1 MSISAVGVGN
11 VNAVNAVNTVNNR
24 REQLKEKRN
33 LSMLAGASGLLILG
47 GSSLPVKNNIAG
59 LILTTVAGFTSL
71 FGTYNFLKA
80 NKELNELN
88 KQQNLSIEI

>member
-11 VNAVNAVNTVNNR
+11 VNAVNTVNNR

-59 LILTTVAGFTSL
+59 LILTTVAGLTSL

>member
-11 VNAVNAVNTVNNR
+11 VNAVNTVNNR
-24 REQLKEKRN
+24 REQLKQKRN
-33 LSMLAGASGLLILG
+33 LSMLLGTSGLVILG
-47 GSSLPVKNNIAG
+47 LSLPVKNNITG
-59 LILTTVAGFTSL
+59 LVLTTSAALTSL
-71 FGTYNFLKA
+71 FGSFNFWKA

>member
-11 VNAVNAVNTVNNR
+11 VNAVNTVNNR
-24 REQLKEKRN
+24 REQLKQKRN
-33 LSMLAGASGLLILG
+33 LSMLLGTSGLVIL
-47 GSSLPVKNNIAG
+47 GSSLPVKNNITG
-59 LILTTVAGFTSL
+59 LVLTTSAALTSL
-71 FGTYNFLKA
+71 FGSFNFWKA

>member
-11 VNAVNAVNTVNNR
+11 VNAVNTVNNR
-24 REQLKEKRN
+24 REQLKQKRN
-33 LSMLAGASGLLILG
+33 LSMLLGTSGLVIL
-47 GSSLPVKNNIAG
+47 GSSLPVKNNITG
-59 LILTTVAGFTSL
+59 LVLTTSATPTSL
-71 FGTYNFLKA
+71 FGSFNFWKA

>member
-11 VNAVNAVNTVNNR
+11 VNAVNTVNNR
-24 REQLKEKRN
+24 REQLKQKRN
-33 LSMLAGASGLLILG
+33 LSMLLGTSGLVIL
-47 GSSLPVKNNIAG
+47 GSSLPVKNNITG
-59 LILTTVAGFTSL
+59 LVLTTSATLTSL
-71 FGTYNFLKA
+71 FGSFNFWKA

>member
-11 VNAVNAVNTVNNR
+11 VNAVNNR
-24 REQLKEKRN
+24 REQLKQKRN
-33 LSMLAGASGLLILG
+33 LSMLLGTSGLVIL
-47 GSSLPVKNNIAG
+47 GSSLPVKNNITG
-59 LILTTVAGFTSL
+59 LVLTTSAALTSL
-71 FGTYNFLKA
+71 FGSFNFGKA

>member
-11 VNAVNAVNTVNNR
+11 VNAVNTVNNR
-24 REQLKEKRN
+24 REQLKQKRN
-33 LSMLAGASGLLILG
+33 LSMLLGTSGLVIL
-47 GSSLPVKNNIAG
+47 GSSLPVKNNITG
-59 LILTTVAGFTSL
+59 LVLTTSAALTSL
-71 FGTYNFLKA
+71 FGWFNFWKA

>member
-11 VNAVNAVNTVNNR
+11 VNAVNTVNNR
-24 REQLKEKRN
+24 REQLKQKRN
-33 LSMLAGASGLLILG
+33 LSMLLGTSGLVIL
-47 GSSLPVKNNIAG
+47 GSSLPVKNNITG
-59 LILTTVAGFTSL
+59 LVLTTVAGFTSL

>member
-11 VNAVNAVNTVNNR
+11 VNAVNNR
-24 REQLKEKRN
+24 REQLKQKRN
-33 LSMLAGASGLLILG
+33 LSTLLGASGLGMLG
-47 GSSLPVKNNIAG
+47 LSQPVKNNVAG
-59 LILTTVAGFTSL
+59 LALITFGFLSSL
-71 FGTYNFLKA
+71 FASYNFLKV